1 MEHYIGEFFG
11 TMLLILLGDGVV
23 ANVVLNKTK
32 GNNAGW
38 IVITTGWA
46 LAVAVPVFIFGPLTG
61 AHFNPVVTIV
71 SVISGGM
78 VVSEAIGYIVAQML
92 GAILGAVLVYISYK
106 PHFDE
111 TEDKGAKLAVF
122 ATAPGIRNTAFNF
135 IGEFVGTFVLIFA
148 LQGIFNSSL
157 SPEITPIAVGMVIWV
172 IGLCLGGNTG
182 YAINPAR
189 DLGPRIAHA
198 FLPIKGKGDSD
209 WGYSWIPVIAP
220 ILGGICGY
228 LVSTIAF

>member
-1 MEHYIGEFFG
+1 MEQYIGEFFG

>member
-1 MEHYIGEFFG
+1 MEQYIGEFFG

-61 AHFNPVVTIV
+61 AHFNPVVSIV
-71 SVISGGM
+71 AVISGGM
-78 VVSEAIGYIVAQML
+78 EVGTAIGYIAVQML
-92 GAILGAVLVYISYK
+92 GAIVGAVLVYLAYK

-111 TEDKGAKLAVF
+111 TEDKGAKLGVF

-135 IGEFVGTFVLIFA
+135 VGEFVGTFVLIFA
-148 LQGIFNSSL
+148 LQGIGNSSL
-157 SPEITPIAVGMVIWV
+157 TPEMTPVAVGMVIWV

-189 DLGPRIAHA
+189 DLGPRIAH
-198 FLPIKGKGDSD
+198 FLLPIKGKGDSD